1 MFLKSTKCS
10 NMSCGTFAKAKKMIT
25 RQDVRTVLLGYN
37 YITAGML
44 EAAAVPQYITKLISK
59 AKQKAQCCYS
69 SGSNIT
75 SGTSVAIGFTIIMLM
90 KRLVTN

>member
-44 EAAAVPQYITKLISK
+44 EAAAVPVYNEINMYRKPNRKLNVVILREV
-59 AKQKAQCCYS
+59 
-69 SGSNIT
+69 I
-75 SGTSVAIGFTIIMLM
+75 
-90 KRLVTN
+90 